1 MSDEKK
7 RSEAKFN
14 GEERKTYEPL
24 AVIYRGRLEAHAV
37 TSCNTTTLS
46 GCSIPC

>member
-1 MSDEKK
+1 VSEKKK
-7 RSEAKFN
+7 RSEAKTS
-14 GEERKTYEPL
+14 GEARRSYEPP
-24 AVIYRGRLEAHAV
+24 AVIYRGELEAHAV